1 MLGNSIAFDQPW
13 FLWLLLLLP
22 FFWVGSYR
30 SLSGLGQF
38 RRFCSLTLRT
48 GVVLLVV
55 LALAEFQMVRTSDQL
70 TVIFVLDQSESIPRD
85 KRQYMLDYVIQ
96 EVDEHRRTETNDRAG
111 VIVFGGEA
119 KIEIP
124 PIDMSLPS
132 VGRFE
137 SVVDLHPEITS
148 LESALE
154 LAKAS
159 FPEDTSR
166 RLVIVTDGNE
176 NLGDATRVAR
186 TLAEDGIG
194 IDVVPVQLPKHNEV
208 SIDKV
213 VVPSNLRQGQSF
225 EAKVVLENQLA
236 DPNSTETTSGTLRL
250 VEKSGEQTR
259 LIAEEAISLQPGT
272 NVVGFKHQID
282 QTAML
287 TYEAT
292 FIPDDEQSDFRN
304 QNNESSAYTHVRG
317 KGRVLLIEDADH
329 IGEFDDLVGRLRA
342 QNMEVRVMNSQSLFS
357 TAEQL
362 LEFDCVILA
371 NLPRST
377 GEASESGEFTIES
390 FSDAQIEMLVTN
402 TEEMGAGLVMIG
414 GDRSFGV
421 GGWVNTRL
429 EEAMPVDFQI
439 KNDRIEAVGAL
450 AMVMHATEMPD
461 GNYWQK
467 VIGAEAIKSLGPMDY
482 CGVVV
487 WNDFGGGTKWL
498 WGQQTGGM
506 VRVGPTK
513 NQMLSAV
520 GQMTPGDMPDFDN
533 SMQRALNGLIGV
545 QASVKHM
552 IIISDGDPS
561 GPAPGLLNQFTQQG
575 IVISTVAV
583 GTHGAPTTTP
593 LQRIATATGGKF
605 YNVSDPKALP
615 KIFQREARKVAK
627 PLIYERPSG
636 IAVLPSGPAAAH
648 PTLQGL
654 PLESLPPIKGYVS
667 TTIKPSALVEQ
678 LLIAAEPQDA
688 GENSTIFATWQ
699 YGLGRATVITTDGG
713 RRWAADW
720 QSEDFYDRFYSQVIR
735 HAMRPVNESANFAVA
750 SQVREGQVVLTV
762 TALTEDDQF
771 LNNLPMLARGIS
783 PDLQGFDI
791 PFRQV
796 SPGRYEAAFD
806 AANSGSYLF
815 SVLPGDGYERLA
827 GGVSVP
833 VSSEYMDQ
841 ETNWPLLETLTS
853 FPPVGGQP
861 GKLFE
866 GDMVPSEFGQLL
878 QNHDTFRHD
887 LAKSTSIR
895 DVWPWVLVLCGALF
909 FTDVLVR
916 RVLVDP
922 TGWIEKIRTRFRKS
936 PDEQQELRQSRLDR
950 LKSQKVALKKDQEQ
964 TSGRYVAPP
973 MSEETPVLNDLDQTL
988 DSVAAPR
995 PSSRPETSKP
1005 KMDAPASSMSY
1016 TERLLQAKK
1025 RAANDSARQDPKD
1038 PGRP

>member
-1 MLGNSIAFDQPW
+1 MFGNSIAFDQPW
-13 FLWLLLLLP
+13 FLLLLLLLP
-22 FFWVGSYR
+22 LFWVASYR

-38 RRFCSLTLRT
+38 RRFCSLSLRT
-48 GVVLLVV
+48 LVVLLVI

-70 TVIFVLDQSESIPRD
+70 TVLFVLDQSESIPRD
-85 KRQYMLDYVIQ
+85 KRQYMLDYVVK
-96 EVDEHRRTETNDRAG
+96 EVDEHRKTETSDRAG

-132 VGRFE
+132 IGRFE

-159 FPEDTSR
+159 FPEDTAR

-176 NLGDATRVAR
+176 NLGDASRVAR

-194 IDVVPVQLPKHNEV
+194 IDVVPVRLPKHNEI

-225 EAKVVLENQLA
+225 EAKVVLQNQRVNPE
-236 DPNSTETTSGTLRL
+236 DNSTTQGTLRL
-250 VEKSGEQTR
+250 IEKSSGQSR
-259 LIAEEAISLQPGT
+259 VIAEETVSLQPGT

-292 FIPDDEQSDFRN
+292 FIPEDDEADFRT

-317 KGRVLLIEDADH
+317 KGRVLLIEDGEN
-329 IGEFDDLVGRLRA
+329 IGEFDELVRRLRR
-342 QNMEVRVMNSQSLFS
+342 QNMEVSVMNSLSLFS
-357 TAEQL
+357 SAEQL
-362 LEFDCVILA
+362 LEFDCIVLA
-371 NLPRST
+371 NLPRS
-377 GEASESGEFTIES
+377 SGEPNEEGEFQVES
-390 FSDAQIEMLVTN
+390 FSDAQIEMLVSN
-402 TEEMGAGLVMIG
+402 TEELGSGLVMLG
-414 GDRSFGV
+414 GDRAFGV
-421 GGWVNTRL
+421 GGWSNTRL
-429 EEAMPVDFQI
+429 EEAMPVDFQV

-450 AMVMHATEMPD
+450 AMVMHATEMPE

-467 VIGAEAIKSLGPMDY
+467 IIGYEAIQALGPMDY

-498 WGQQTGGM
+498 WGQQQGGM
-506 VRVGPTK
+506 LRVGPAK
-513 NQMLSAV
+513 KAMLSAV
-520 GQMTPGDMPDFDN
+520 GKMVPGDMPDFDN
-533 SMQRALNGLIGV
+533 SMQRALNGLTGV
-545 QASVKHM
+545 KASVKHM

-561 GPAPGLLNQFTQQG
+561 GPAPNLLSQYIQQN

-583 GTHGAPTTTP
+583 GTHGPPTKTP

-605 YNVSDPKALP
+605 YNVTNPKALP

-627 PLIYERPSG
+627 PLIVEQPQ
-636 IAVLPSGPAAAH
+636 INVLPVGSAAAH

-654 PLESLPPIKGYVS
+654 PINALPPIKGYVA
-667 TTIKPSALVEQ
+667 TTIKPSGLVEQ
-678 LLIAAEPQDA
+678 LLIASEPPDA

-699 YGLGRATVITTDGG
+699 FGLGRSTVITTDAGY
-713 RRWAADW
+713 RWAADW
-720 QSEDFYDRFYSQVIR
+720 QRSEYYDRFYAQVIR
-735 HAMRPVNESANFAVA
+735 HAMRPVNESANFSVA
-750 SQVREGQVVLTV
+750 SQIRDGRVVLTV
-762 TALTEDDQF
+762 NALTGEDEF

-783 PDLQGFDI
+783 PELEGFDI
-791 PFRQV
+791 DFRQV
-796 SPGRYEAAFD
+796 SPGRYEASFD
-806 AANSGSYLF
+806 ATDSGSYLF
-815 SVLPGDGYERLA
+815 SILPGDGYERLA
-827 GGVSVP
+827 GGISVP
-833 VSSEYMDQ
+833 VSSEFMDQ

-861 GKLFE
+861 GE
-866 GDMVPSEFGQLL
+866 IIDGDVTPVEFQNMLA
-878 QNHDTFRHD
+878 NHDTFRHD

-895 DVWPWVLVLCGALF
+895 DIWPWVLVLCGALF

-922 TGWIEKIRTRFRKS
+922 TEWIERLYRRFK
-936 PDEQQELRQSRLDR
+936 PATDHQQEVRQSRLDR
-950 LKSQKVALKKDQEQ
+950 LKNQKVALKREQDQA
-964 TSGRYVAPP
+964 TRRYTAP
-973 MSEETPVLNDLDQTL
+973 TPQEDASSMNDLDQNL
-988 DSVAAPR
+988 DSPLPQKQPR
-995 PSSRPETSKP
+995 RETKKPDMDSSTP
-1005 KMDAPASSMSY
+1005 SMSY

-1025 RAANDSARQDPKD
+1025 RAASDKKDSNDTKGQ
-1038 PGRP
+1038 G